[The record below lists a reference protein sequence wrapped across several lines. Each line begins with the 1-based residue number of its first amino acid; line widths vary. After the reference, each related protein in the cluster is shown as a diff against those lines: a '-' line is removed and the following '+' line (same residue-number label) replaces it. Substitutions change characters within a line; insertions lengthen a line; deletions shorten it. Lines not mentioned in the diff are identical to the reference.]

1 MELSFIIVDDSELD
15 CFITRKFIEHT
26 DKNLKV
32 NTYQSGKLVLE
43 QIRSDADN
51 TNMPPTIILL
61 DLRMPI
67 MNGFQFVD
75 EFEKLPIDIKKK
87 YRIHVLSSSRNRND
101 IQRILTHTAVH
112 SMIEKPLTREK
123 LEDFLELVKAEK

>member
-15 CFITRKFIEHT
+15 CFITRKFIQHT
-26 DKNLKV
+26 DKSIKV
-32 NTYQSGKLVLE
+32 TTYQSGKLAMQ
-43 QIRSDADN
+43 QIRNDADN
-51 TNMPPTIILL
+51 RSMPLTVILL

-75 EFEKLPIDIKKK
+75 EFEKLPVDIKKK
-87 YRIHVLSSSRNRND
+87 YRIHILSSTRNTND
-101 IQRILTHTAVH
+101 IQRMLTHVAVH

-123 LEDFLELVKAEK
+123 MEEFLDWVKAKG